1 MSDTSRLC
9 TVELLQSW
17 RGGEGPQQ
25 HCPLRWAIYVETSP
39 GIGNIYQ
46 IIGNSDNYAIDVGR
60 NQPLERT
67 FALEELGEMEGIFET
82 VEIVRN
88 VPSWNN
94 NDWIIS
100 ALGSLSQSK
109 LSGIMP
115 KARLARNRTC
125 DGIWLWH
132 AQRRLLKELVD
143 NAARKANGNILQTFQ
158 QTMLGT
164 PSTLISSPGK
174 LRTSPGLQA
183 RKRDEESYRA
193 HERMRGGIVARYCD
207 MKEF

>member
-25 HCPLRWAIYVETSP
+25 HCPLRWAIYIETSP

-46 IIGNSDNYAIDVGR
+46 IIGNSDNYAIGVGR
-60 NQPLERT
+60 NQPLERDLYDRLSIGT
-67 FALEELGEMEGIFET
+67 VTLEELGEMEGILET

-100 ALGSLSQSK
+100 ALGTLSQSK

-115 KARLARNRTC
+115 KTRLARNRTC
-125 DGIWLWH
+125 DGICGWQSCRCSGH
-132 AQRRLLKELVD
+132 SR
-143 NAARKANGNILQTFQ
+143 
-158 QTMLGT
+158 
-164 PSTLISSPGK
+164 
-174 LRTSPGLQA
+174 
-183 RKRDEESYRA
+183 
-193 HERMRGGIVARYCD
+193 
-207 MKEF
+207 